1 MPGALIARIRGS
13 DPDVWR
19 RATWLMP
26 VAIQPVLGLLAG
38 VTALLADR
46 LLGPHLG
53 FRAIV
58 LIATAVTTAVSIALG
73 AVLMPSES
81 VRRRAFGFSLAGSGF
96 AVLIGATTYALF
108 LMLPSDA
115 AVR

>member
-1 MPGALIARIRGS
+1 MPSALLARFREN

-19 RATWLMP
+19 RATWLIP
-26 VAIQPVLGLLAG
+26 VTIQPVLALLAV
-38 VTALLADR
+38 VTSLLADR

-53 FRAIV
+53 LRAIV
-58 LIATAVTTAVSIALG
+58 LIATAITTAVSVALG
-73 AVLMPSES
+73 ATLLASES
-81 VRRRAFGFSLAGSGF
+81 LRRRAFGLSIAGSGF
-96 AVLIGATTYALF
+96 VVLVGATSYALF

>member
-1 MPGALIARIRGS
+1 MPSALLARVRES

-19 RATWLMP
+19 KATWLIP
-26 VAIQPVLGLLAG
+26 VAIQPVLALLYV
-38 VTALLADR
+38 VTSLLADR
-46 LLGPHLG
+46 LLGPQLG

-58 LIATAVTTAVSIALG
+58 LIATAITTAVSVTLG
-73 AVLMPSES
+73 AALTASES
-81 VRRRAFGFSLAGSGF
+81 VRCRTFGFSVAGSGF

-115 AVR
+115 AV

>member
-1 MPGALIARIRGS
+1 MPNAVLARIR
-13 DPDVWR
+13 DTDAAVWR
-19 RATWLMP
+19 KATWLMP
-26 VAIQPVLGLLAG
+26 VAIQPVLLLLAG
-38 VTALLADR
+38 VTWLLTNW

-58 LIATAVTTAVSIALG
+58 LIATVLTTAVSVG
-73 AVLMPSES
+73 AGATVLDSKS
-81 VRRRAFGFSLAGSGF
+81 VRRQAFGFSTVGSGI
-96 AVLIGATTYALF
+96 AVLIGASTYALF